1 MKIKIEEKMDNP
13 LFKRQEITFLVE
25 HQGTATP
32 TRLDVRAKLAAMLN
46 CKEDTLYIIKLNGL
60 YGQSTTQGFARQY
73 PSKEAAVVHEQDY
86 ILKRHTKEEAP
97 PAETTPP
104 PQPEMPETK
113 PEEPKAPPKEEKP
126 KEALK
131 KKEEKAPPK
140 EEKPK
145 EALKKKEEKAAPKK
159 KKGS

>member
-13 LFKRQEITFLVE
+13 LLKRQEITFLVE

-73 PSKEAAVVHEQDY
+73 PSKDAAVAHEQDY
-86 ILKRHTKEEAP
+86 IIMRHTKEEAP
-97 PAETTPP
+97 PAETAPP
-104 PQPEMPETK
+104 PPPEMPETK
-113 PEEPKAPPKEEKP
+113 PEEPMEPPKEEKP
-126 KEALK
+126 KEAPK
-131 KKEEKAPPK
+131 KKEEKPK
-140 EEKPK
+140 GP
-145 EALKKKEEKAAPKK
+145 PKK